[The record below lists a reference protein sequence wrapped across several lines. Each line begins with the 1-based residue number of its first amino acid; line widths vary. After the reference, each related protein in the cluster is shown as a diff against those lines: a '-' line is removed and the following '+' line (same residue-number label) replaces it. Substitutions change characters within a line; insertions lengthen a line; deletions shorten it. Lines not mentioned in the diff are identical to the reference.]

1 MQTSTLPHFS
11 ASAPSFRPHRFVAVA
26 PQADAHCAALLER
39 SAGAL
44 RQAGYNRRDT
54 AGSLHWIERF
64 IEFHGGREPGGLDET
79 DVAGFLEHLSRERK
93 IATASYNQALAAI
106 VFLYRQVLGRNP
118 AALAQ
123 FHPQRAMYAVPL
135 LAEMGPGWW
144 GWSGGRSRSPAKG
157 GAARDLEQG
166 RT

>member
-1 MQTSTLPHFS
+1 MQTSIFPQISLSS
-11 ASAPSFRPHRFVAVA
+11 ASFRPHRFIAIA
-26 PQADAHCAALLER
+26 PQADANCAALLER

-64 IEFHGGREPGGLDET
+64 IEFHGGREPGGLDEA
-79 DVAGFLEHLSRERK
+79 DLAAFLQHLSRERK
-93 IATASYNQALAAI
+93 VAAATYNQALAAI

-144 GWSGGRSRSPAKG
+144 GWSGGRSGSPAKG
-157 GAARDLEQG
+157 GAASDVG
-166 RT
+166 